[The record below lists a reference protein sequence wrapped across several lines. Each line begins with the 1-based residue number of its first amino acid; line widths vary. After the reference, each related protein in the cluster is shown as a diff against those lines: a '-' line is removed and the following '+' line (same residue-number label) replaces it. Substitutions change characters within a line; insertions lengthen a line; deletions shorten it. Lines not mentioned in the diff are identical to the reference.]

1 MTPEQ
6 RTLRARIAAYTM
18 HSRNN
23 GQDVTANARATF
35 AASFE
40 KTVDPDNLL
49 SPAER
54 QKRGAA
60 LRSAHYARMALKS
73 SLKRAA

>member
-18 HSRNN
+18 HSRND
-23 GQDVTANARATF
+23 GLSITAAARSAF

-40 KTVDPDNLL
+40 TTVDPDGVLPL
-49 SPAER
+49 PER
-54 QKRGAA
+54 QRCAEA
-60 LRSAHYARMALKS
+60 LRKAHYARLALKS
-73 SLKRAA
+73 SIKRAA